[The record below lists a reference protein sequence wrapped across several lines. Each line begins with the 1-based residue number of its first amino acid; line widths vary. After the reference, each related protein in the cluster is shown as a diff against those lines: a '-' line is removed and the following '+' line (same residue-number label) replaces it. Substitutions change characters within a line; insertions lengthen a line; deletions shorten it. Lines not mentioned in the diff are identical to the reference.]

1 LLIYIQPL
9 FISYCVYDYFSTK
22 QPSIG
27 FYPAAVESIIMIIA
41 IIYFYFELMQEIV
54 LLPVYTVME
63 FWIATALII
72 YFSGNFFL
80 FVYSKT
86 MIGEE
91 SFQVTYKFI
100 YSSTI
105 ILKNTIISISI
116 KFLQSN
122 LQVIKNKNTFE
133 ESSPFYPE
141 L

>member
-1 LLIYIQPL
+1 
-9 FISYCVYDYFSTK
+9 
-22 QPSIG
+22 
-27 FYPAAVESIIMIIA
+27 MIIA